1 MDQAILTGRFCGDTD
16 EKGKRRMEIASN
28 TGFVPAL
35 TDYAHGIPMLRQAG
49 FDCFDLSICCQIDT
63 DGYFEGAEGETRAK
77 EVRRIADACGMVCN
91 QSHAPYPTSYRD
103 DTPEHMEMNR
113 VLPEKLRRAME
124 IAAIV
129 GAKAI
134 VVHPQ
139 QHLRW
144 ADCAAE
150 LKEQNLAFYESLLP
164 LCRAYNI
171 RVAVENMWQRNRFG
185 RSIVDSVCSTPRE
198 FLDYMEMLDSEWF
211 VACLDIGHCTV
222 TNHRPEDL
230 IRTLGKKHLHV
241 LHIHDTDGKA
251 DLHTLPFQSTATDW
265 EAVTDALA
273 EIGYEGELTLEA
285 DNFHGR
291 IPAGLL
297 QPTLNYMASV
307 ARYLA
312 DATERKKQALKD
324 AGVGQREGSGL

>member
-1 MDQAILTGRFCGDTD
+1 M
-16 EKGKRRMEIASN
+16 
-28 TGFVPAL
+28 
-35 TDYAHGIPMLRQAG
+35 
-49 FDCFDLSICCQIDT
+49 
-63 DGYFEGAEGETRAK
+63 
-77 EVRRIADACGMVCN
+77 
-91 QSHAPYPTSYRD
+91 
-103 DTPEHMEMNR
+103 
-113 VLPEKLRRAME
+113 
-124 IAAIV
+124 
-129 GAKAI
+129 
-134 VVHPQ
+134 VHPKH
-139 QHLRW
+139 HLHW
-144 ADCAAE
+144 TTHSEE
-150 LKEQNLAFYESLLP
+150 LKELNRAFYTSLLP
-164 LCRAYNI
+164 SCREYGI
-171 RVAVENMWQRNRFG
+171 RVAVENMWQQNRYG
-185 RSIVDSVCSTPRE
+185 KGIIDSACSRPDE
-198 FLDYMEMLDSEWF
+198 FAAYMEMLDPEWF

-265 EAVTDALA
+265 GAVTDALA

-312 DATERKKQALKD
+312 DATERKKQALKEGGD
-324 AGVGQREGSGL
+324 GQREGSGL